1 MKSHYAQLAENM
13 VIVQKIREICWTSRS
28 IPMSLSSGMKK
39 SKNLSQTLVEK
50 SKNLSRT
57 LSREPKSK
65 SHDRDDVE
73 DDDSKDL

>member
-1 MKSHYAQLAENM
+1 MKNHYAQLAENM
-13 VIVQKIREICWTSRS
+13 VIVQKTRKICWTSRS
-28 IPMSLSSGMKK
+28 IPMSFSSGMKK

-50 SKNLSRT
+50 SKNLSQT
-57 LSREPKSK
+57 LSRKPKSK

>member
-13 VIVQKIREICWTSRS
+13 VIVQKPRKICWTSRS

-39 SKNLSQTLVEK
+39 SKNLSQTL
-50 SKNLSRT
+50 
-57 LSREPKSK
+57 SREPKSK

>member
-13 VIVQKIREICWTSRS
+13 VIVQKIWEICWTSRS